1 MVPMLPPARRCIP
14 AETPRG
20 ETRCVARATGAGT
33 VPRMTNLTIRMPD
46 ADRAILAELA
56 NRVASDTGVELTSSD
71 LIRMAI
77 KRLPTT
83 AEELFRL
90 PPGALR

>member
-1 MVPMLPPARRCIP
+1 M
-14 AETPRG
+14 
-20 ETRCVARATGAGT
+20 RCVARASGAAT
-33 VPRMTNLTIRMPD
+33 VHRMTTNITIRMPD

-77 KRLPTT
+77 KRLPTST
-83 AEELFRL
+83 AELFRL
-90 PPGALR
+90 PVEAVEGPV